1 MIQIDNPAF
10 DYDNLGHG
18 YSGQR
23 QTDPRIAAYIIQALG
38 DAKTVL
44 NVGAGAGSYEPTDRY
59 VVAVEPSAS
68 MRTQRLANNK
78 VPAINAKADALPFDN
93 EAFDAA
99 MALVTVHHWPDIAKG
114 LQEMRRVT
122 KKQVIVMSFDPD
134 ALDDFWNAQYFP
146 ELIAVE
152 KARYPTIA
160 FIQQALGGRS
170 EVIPVP
176 IPLDCVD
183 GFQEAYYGRPEAFL
197 SKTVRQSQS
206 AWGFLPDGME
216 ERLVKALADDLESGE
231 WDRKYGH
238 NRTQASFTG
247 ALRLVAGHQMGT
259 PLL

>member
-1 MIQIDNPAF
+1 MITIDNPAF
-10 DYDNLGHG
+10 DYDKLGHG

-23 QTDPRIAAYIIQALG
+23 QTDPRIAAYINQALG
-38 DAKTVL
+38 DAQTVL

-68 MRTQRLANNK
+68 MRAQRLANNK
-78 VPAINAKADALPFDN
+78 VPAINAKADALPFDDN
-93 EAFDAA
+93 AFNAA
-99 MALVTVHHWPDIAKG
+99 MALVTVHHWPDMAKG

-122 KKQVIVMSFDPD
+122 KKQVAIMTFDPA
-134 ALDDFWNAQYFP
+134 ALDNFWNAQYFP

-152 KARYPTIA
+152 KARYPSID
-160 FIQQALGGRS
+160 FIQQSLGGHS
-170 EVIPVP
+170 EVIPVS

-216 ERLVKALADDLESGE
+216 DRLVKTLADNLQSGQ

-238 NRTQASFTG
+238 YRTAASFMG
-247 ALRLVAGHQMGT
+247 ALRLVVGYR
-259 PLL
+259 

>member
-10 DYDNLGHG
+10 DYDQLGHG

-23 QTDPRIAAYIIQALG
+23 RTDPRIAAYILDALG

-59 VVAVEPSAS
+59 VVAVEPSHS
-68 MRTQRLANNK
+68 MRAQHLANNK
-78 VPAINAKADALPFDN
+78 LPAINAKADALPFDEN
-93 EAFDAA
+93 AFDAS
-99 MALVTVHHWPDIAKG
+99 MALITVHHWPDMAKG
-114 LQEMRRVT
+114 LQELRRVT
-122 KKQVIVMSFDPD
+122 KKQVIVMTFDPA
-134 ALDDFWNAQYFP
+134 ALDNFWNAQYFP

-152 KARYPTIA
+152 KVRYPTID
-160 FIQQALGGRS
+160 FIRQALGGHS
-170 EVIPVP
+170 EIIPVP

-206 AWGFLPDGME
+206 AWGFLPEGLE
-216 ERLVKALADDLESGE
+216 ETLVMALADDLATGE

-238 NRTQASFTG
+238 YRTQPSFTC
-247 ALRLVAGHQMGT
+247 ALRLVVT
-259 PLL
+259 SR